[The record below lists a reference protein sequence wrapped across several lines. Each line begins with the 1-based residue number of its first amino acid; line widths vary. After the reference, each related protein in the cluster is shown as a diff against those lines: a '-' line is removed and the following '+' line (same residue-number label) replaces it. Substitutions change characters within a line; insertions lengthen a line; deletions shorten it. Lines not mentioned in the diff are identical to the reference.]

1 MWIPLLTERLRS
13 PYGRAAGSTFG
24 VSREDQTFKV
34 NKLFIICMAF
44 GLVHD
49 VGTQIKICKI
59 RKKIC
64 FRIAVIRRL
73 FTCSS
78 SNERHL
84 VAIFM

>member
-1 MWIPLLTERLRS
+1 MTLVNPQNKIISVTTT
-13 PYGRAAGSTFG
+13 RASAIYINWEHANTWMKNCCETF
-24 VSREDQTFKV
+24 RD
-34 NKLFIICMAF
+34 NN

-49 VGTQIKICKI
+49 IGAQIKI

-78 SNERHL
+78 SNEHHL
-84 VAIFM
+84 VALFV